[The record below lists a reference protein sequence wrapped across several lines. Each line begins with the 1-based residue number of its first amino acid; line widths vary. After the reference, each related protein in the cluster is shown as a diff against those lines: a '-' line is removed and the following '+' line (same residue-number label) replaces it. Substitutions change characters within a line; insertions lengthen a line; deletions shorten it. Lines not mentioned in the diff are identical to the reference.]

1 MPVAGVSTN
10 DRRVLCQRLALDSN
24 WHRPTHTKSCF
35 KRGSEECRYA
45 IPSIPQNET
54 AVELGMHS
62 PQHPTPSFRTFAVA
76 LLVIRFS
83 FVLCVFTVWGSDG
96 IEKLAIVLKRRPP
109 FVYATEA
116 NEHLTWVMRCN
127 NYVQIVRDCRVAYYL
142 GILLPLPLHA
152 PHLCRWLLT
161 ISLPAS
167 LPVCLSACPH
177 VCLPLCL
184 KVHTPLSRRRIMPR
198 ACKHVCSLSTKLC
211 SGIRH
216 L

>member
-1 MPVAGVSTN
+1 MP
-10 DRRVLCQRLALDSN
+10 LC
-24 WHRPTHTKSCF
+24 HTIHSAE
-35 KRGSEECRYA
+35 GNSSGIRYA
-45 IPSIPQNET
+45 F
-54 AVELGMHS
+54 
-62 PQHPTPSFRTFAVA
+62 TPSTPSPPSEPLLAVCRCPPCYSFLIRA
-76 LLVIRFS
+76 LRVCAR
-83 FVLCVFTVWGSDG
+83 VHGTVWGSDG

-116 NEHLTWVMRCN
+116 NEHLTWAMRCN

-142 GILLPLPLHA
+142 GIVPSPPPLYMLPTSAL
-152 PHLCRWLLT
+152 RWLLT

-167 LPVCLSACPH
+167 LPVCLS
-177 VCLPLCL
+177 LCL
-184 KVHTPLSRRRIMPR
+184 KVPTPPSRRRIMPR